1 MTREEKCKYAKESG
15 YTYNCL
21 TGKVYGIKKKEITR
35 RHKGYIAINLR
46 VGEKNE
52 NLFAHQYAWWLC
64 FNELVDELDHINGVR
79 DDNRIINLRSVT
91 RQQNQWNRK
100 TDKGYYFNKR
110 EGKFRAKIYL
120 DWKEINLGYFN
131 TEEEAKQAYLNAKE
145 KYHII

>member
-64 FNELVDELDHINGVR
+64 FNELVEELDHINGVR

-100 TDKGYYFNKR
+100 NVKGYIWVEKGNKY
-110 EGKFRAKIYL
+110 ESQIVLNGKKIYL
-120 DWKEINLGYFN
+120 GRFN
-131 TEEEAKQAYLNAKE
+131 SEDEAKKAYITAKE
-145 KYHII
+145 KYHVI